1 MSIRIIPCALIALIL
16 SACSMREPI
25 AVVTPVPQEMEV
37 EWRAE

>member
-16 SACSMREPI
+16 SACNTPVPTGI
-25 AVVTPVPQEMEV
+25 VTPVPQEMEI